1 MPTTET
7 TEFEFDEDDISI
19 DEIASA
25 IKKSRSKSS
34 PSPFDE
40 ISFKKCWV
48 CSTACLLHGSWHSS
62 N

>member
-1 MPTTET
+1 MPTAET
-7 TEFEFDEDDISI
+7 TEFELDEDDISI

-40 ISFKKCWV
+40 ISYII
-48 CSTACLLHGSWHSS
+48 
-62 N
+62 